1 MAVKT
6 AATVTKQPNA
16 MRWWALVVLM
26 LPVLLVS
33 VDNTVLAF
41 ALPEIST
48 ALQPTGNQQLWI
60 VDVYGL
66 MLAGLLI
73 PMGALGDR
81 WGRRRL
87 LLIGG
92 IGFTLT
98 SIIAALVP
106 TASLLIVSRA
116 VMGFFGASLMPAT
129 LSLIRNIFTVPK
141 ERRLAIAV
149 WASCF
154 SGGSALGPIVGGFLL
169 EHYYWGSIFWMS
181 VPILVPMVLLAPL
194 VVPESKDTQPG
205 PIDVPSILLMLAVM
219 VPLVYGI
226 KDMAHQGLS
235 PWIGVGAV
243 IVAISAWWLIRR
255 QLHAA
260 SPMFDVRLFMERHF
274 TGAVLANLLSMISL
288 VGFLYY
294 ISQHFQLV
302 SGHSPMVAG
311 LLLLPG
317 TAATILA
324 GLVVVKLAAWLTPRK
339 LVTAGLLL
347 NAVGYFMIMVAG
359 DAGSDWG
366 LVAAFILVGI
376 GVGAAETISNDMIMA
391 AAPPAKAGAASAI
404 SETAY
409 EIGAVLGTTVLG
421 SVLNAAYRRSI
432 EIPTGISPD
441 QGDIAR
447 ETLGGATEIA
457 HRVGG
462 VPGAEL
468 LASAR
473 HAFDHSVVFS
483 SSIAVGLMLGAATLS
498 LILLR
503 GAKLD

>member
-1 MAVKT
+1 M
-6 AATVTKQPNA
+6 
-16 MRWWALVVLM
+16 
-26 LPVLLVS
+26 
-33 VDNTVLAF
+33 
-41 ALPEIST
+41 
-48 ALQPTGNQQLWI
+48 
-60 VDVYGL
+60 DVYGL

-302 SGHSPMVAG
+302 SGYSPMVAG

>member
-1 MAVKT
+1 M
-6 AATVTKQPNA
+6 
-16 MRWWALVVLM
+16 
-26 LPVLLVS
+26 
-33 VDNTVLAF
+33 
-41 ALPEIST
+41 
-48 ALQPTGNQQLWI
+48 
-60 VDVYGL
+60 
-66 MLAGLLI
+66 
-73 PMGALGDR
+73 
-81 WGRRRL
+81 
-87 LLIGG
+87 
-92 IGFTLT
+92 
-98 SIIAALVP
+98 
-106 TASLLIVSRA
+106 
-116 VMGFFGASLMPAT
+116 
-129 LSLIRNIFTVPK
+129 
-141 ERRLAIAV
+141 
-149 WASCF
+149 
-154 SGGSALGPIVGGFLL
+154 
-169 EHYYWGSIFWMS
+169 
-181 VPILVPMVLLAPL
+181 
-194 VVPESKDTQPG
+194 
-205 PIDVPSILLMLAVM
+205 
-219 VPLVYGI
+219 
-226 KDMAHQGLS
+226 
-235 PWIGVGAV
+235 
-243 IVAISAWWLIRR
+243 
-255 QLHAA
+255 
-260 SPMFDVRLFMERHF
+260 
-274 TGAVLANLLSMISL
+274 
-288 VGFLYY
+288 
-294 ISQHFQLV
+294 
-302 SGHSPMVAG
+302 
-311 LLLLPG
+311 
-317 TAATILA
+317 
-324 GLVVVKLAAWLTPRK
+324 VKLAAWLTPRK

-347 NAVGYFMIMVAG
+347 NAVGYFMIMLAG

>member
-243 IVAISAWWLIRR
+243 IVAISAWWLISPSAARR
-255 QLHAA
+255 
-260 SPMFDVRLFMERHF
+260 
-274 TGAVLANLLSMISL
+274 LSN
-288 VGFLYY
+288 V
-294 ISQHFQLV
+294 
-302 SGHSPMVAG
+302 
-311 LLLLPG
+311 
-317 TAATILA
+317 
-324 GLVVVKLAAWLTPRK
+324 
-339 LVTAGLLL
+339 
-347 NAVGYFMIMVAG
+347 
-359 DAGSDWG
+359 
-366 LVAAFILVGI
+366 
-376 GVGAAETISNDMIMA
+376 
-391 AAPPAKAGAASAI
+391 
-404 SETAY
+404 
-409 EIGAVLGTTVLG
+409 
-421 SVLNAAYRRSI
+421 
-432 EIPTGISPD
+432 
-441 QGDIAR
+441 
-447 ETLGGATEIA
+447 
-457 HRVGG
+457 
-462 VPGAEL
+462 
-468 LASAR
+468 
-473 HAFDHSVVFS
+473 
-483 SSIAVGLMLGAATLS
+483 
-498 LILLR
+498 
-503 GAKLD
+503 